1 MNSQSNYPHQE
12 YLSDAYLSDAQL
24 AQRYHVS
31 RATIWRW
38 SSEGRIP
45 KPVKLTPGCTRW
57 RHSDMSKWEQ
67 ETVK

>member
-1 MNSQSNYPHQE
+1 MINLNSVNSIE
-12 YLSDAYLSDAQL
+12 AVFAYLSDSQL
-24 AQRYHVS
+24 AQRYNVS

-57 RHSDMSKWEQ
+57 RLADISKWEL
-67 ETVK
+67 EAIK